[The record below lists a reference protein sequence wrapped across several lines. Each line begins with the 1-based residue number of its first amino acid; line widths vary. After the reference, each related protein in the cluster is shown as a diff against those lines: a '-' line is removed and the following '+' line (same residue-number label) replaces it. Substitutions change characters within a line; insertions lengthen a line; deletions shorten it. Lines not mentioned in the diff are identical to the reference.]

1 MGEEPM
7 RFGLAQPGE
16 GFLPGGGFRVR
27 GRGGVRGAAAS
38 RALGG
43 SIEDR
48 DGRDGCSV
56 VDASAE
62 GLTMSEERGS
72 SRPPPP
78 MSQSM
83 SLPPWCPCC
92 GEDGSNPAVVPV
104 FPFPE
109 LLAVPMSAPSNA
121 GVAGRHCA
129 SFAGFCSMGI
139 LSCRIAS
146 CVGLARGARSG

>member
-1 MGEEPM
+1 
-7 RFGLAQPGE
+7 
-16 GFLPGGGFRVR
+16 
-27 GRGGVRGAAAS
+27 
-38 RALGG
+38 
-43 SIEDR
+43 
-48 DGRDGCSV
+48 
-56 VDASAE
+56 
-62 GLTMSEERGS
+62 MSEERGS

-83 SLPPWCPCC
+83 SLPPWCPSC

-109 LLAVPMSAPSNA
+109 LLAVPMRAPSNA

-129 SFAGFCSMGI
+129 SFASFCSMGI

-146 CVGLARGARSG
+146 CVGLARGGRSG

>member
-48 DGRDGCSV
+48 DGRDGCS

-129 SFAGFCSMGI
+129 SFASFCSMGI